1 MSRIAGIQA
10 LEVLDSRGSPTL
22 EVVVSLSDGSMGCAM
37 VPSGA
42 SVGSNE
48 ALELRDG
55 NPSRFFGKGVLDAIG
70 HIHEEIHSALVRDQ
84 SFNQCELD
92 SVLQEIDGTSNKS
105 KLGANATLGVSL
117 AFARAEAQ
125 ASDTPL
131 YKHIARLSRTE
142 EDIRLPVPMMNVL
155 NGGAHANNRIDL
167 QEFMI
172 VPTGMNE
179 FASAI
184 RCGAEVFHCLK
195 NALDQ
200 DGHST
205 AVGDEGGFAP
215 DLSSDESALTYLTN
229 AVAMAGYEIGTDVCL
244 ALDCA
249 ATEFHDDDHYVLE
262 GRNESFTTSQ
272 YCDYLVELVDKFPIV
287 SLEDGLA
294 EEDWEG
300 WYELTSRLGS
310 RIQLVGDDIFVTN
323 PRYLQKGIDLG
334 VGNSILIKVNQ
345 IGTLTETL
353 EVIHLAQQ
361 SGYKTVISHRSGD
374 TEDTFIADLAVGTGA
389 GQIKT
394 GSMCRSE
401 RTSKYNRLVRIEAD
415 ASHLEYRGLAEII

>member
-1 MSRIAGIQA
+1 MSRIADIRA

-22 EVVVSLSDGSMGCAM
+22 EVDVSLTDGALGSAT

-48 ALELRDG
+48 AIELRDG
-55 NPSRFFGKGVLDAIG
+55 NSARYFGKGVLAAIS
-70 HIHEEIHSALVRDQ
+70 HVHNEIRTALVGDR
-84 SFNQCELD
+84 SFSQYELD

-105 KLGANATLGVSL
+105 RLGANATLGVSL

-125 ASDTPL
+125 AANIPL
-131 YKHIARLSRTE
+131 YEHIANLSGTG
-142 EDIRLPVPMMNVL
+142 DTHLPVPLMNVL

-172 VPTGMNE
+172 VPTGME
-179 FASAI
+179 DFASAI

-215 DLSSDESALTYLTN
+215 DLSSDASALTYLTN
-229 AVAMAGYEIGTDVCL
+229 AVATAGYEIGTDVCL

-249 ATEFHDDDHYVLE
+249 ATEFHDNGRYVLR
-262 GRNESFTTSQ
+262 GRNEFFTPSQ
-272 YCDYLVELVDKFPIV
+272 YCDYLVDLVDKHPIV
-287 SLEDGLA
+287 SVEDGLA
-294 EEDWEG
+294 EDDWDT
-300 WYELTSRLGS
+300 WQELTARIGS

-323 PRYLQKGIDLG
+323 PTYLRKGINQQ

-353 EVIHLAQQ
+353 EVIQLAKS

-394 GSMCRSE
+394 GSLCRSE

-415 ASHLEYRGLAEII
+415 ASHLEYRGLEEIV

>member
-1 MSRIAGIQA
+1 MSRIAGIRA

-22 EVVVSLSDGSMGCAM
+22 EVDVSLSGGSTGSAI

-48 ALELRDG
+48 ALEMRDG
-55 NPSRFFGKGVLDAIG
+55 NPSRFFGKGVLDAIS
-70 HIHEEIHSALVRDQ
+70 HVHEEIQAALVGSRSFSQ
-84 SFNQCELD
+84 SELD
-92 SVLQEIDGTSNKS
+92 ASLQEIDGTSNKS

-117 AFARAEAQ
+117 AFARAQ
-125 ASDTPL
+125 AHAANIPL
-131 YKHIARLSRTE
+131 YEHIAQLSHTN
-142 EDIRLPVPMMNVL
+142 DIRLPVPMMNVL

-172 VPTGMNE
+172 VPTGMKN

-184 RCGAEVFHCLK
+184 RCGSEVFHCLK
-195 NALDQ
+195 RALDN

-215 DLSSDESALTYLTN
+215 DLDSDASALKYLIN
-229 AVAMAGYEIGTDVCL
+229 SVAAAGYEVGVDVNL

-249 ATEFHDDDHYVLE
+249 ATEFHADGRYVLR
-262 GRNESFTTSQ
+262 GRNESFSATE
-272 YCDYLVELVDKFPIV
+272 YCDYLAELVDKYPII
-287 SLEDGLA
+287 SIEDGLG
-294 EEDWEG
+294 EDDWDA
-300 WYELTSRLGS
+300 WQELTVRLGTQ
-310 RIQLVGDDIFVTN
+310 IQLVGDDIFVTN
-323 PRYLQKGIDLG
+323 PSFLQKGIDLG

-353 EVIHLAQQ
+353 DVIKLAKA

-415 ASHLEYRGLAEII
+415 ASHLDYRGLREIT

>member
-1 MSRIAGIQA
+1 MSRIADIRA

-22 EVVVSLSDGSMGCAM
+22 EVDVSLTDGALGSAT

-48 ALELRDG
+48 AIELRDG
-55 NPSRFFGKGVLDAIG
+55 NPTRYFGKGVQAAIS
-70 HIHEEIHSALVRDQ
+70 HVHKEIRTALVGDR
-84 SFNQCELD
+84 SFSQNELD
-92 SVLQEIDGTSNKS
+92 SVLQEIDGTRNKS
-105 KLGANATLGVSL
+105 RLGANATLGVSL

-125 ASDTPL
+125 AANIPL
-131 YKHIARLSRTE
+131 YEHIANLSETK
-142 EDIRLPVPMMNVL
+142 DTRLPVPMMNVL

-172 VPTGMNE
+172 VPTGMND

-215 DLSSDESALTYLTN
+215 DLSSDASALTYLTN
-229 AVAMAGYEIGTDVCL
+229 AVATAGYEIGTDVCL

-249 ATEFHDDDHYVLE
+249 ATEFHDNGCYVLG
-262 GRNESFTTSQ
+262 GRNESFTPTQ
-272 YCDYLVELVDKFPIV
+272 YCDYLVELVDKHPIV
-287 SLEDGLA
+287 SVEDGLA
-294 EEDWEG
+294 EDDWDT
-300 WYELTSRLGS
+300 WQELTARIGS

-323 PRYLQKGIDLG
+323 PTYLQKGINQQ

-353 EVIHLAQQ
+353 EVIQLAKS

-394 GSMCRSE
+394 GSLCRSE

-415 ASHLEYRGLAEII
+415 ASHLEYRGLEEIV

>member
-1 MSRIAGIQA
+1 MSRITGIRA
-10 LEVLDSRGSPTL
+10 FEVLDSRGSPTL
-22 EVVVSLSDGSMGCAM
+22 EVDVSLSDGSTGSAI

-55 NPSRFFGKGVLDAIG
+55 NPNRFFGKGVLSAIG
-70 HIHEEIHSALVRDQ
+70 HVHEEIQSVLVGNRSFSQ
-84 SFNQCELD
+84 SELD

-105 KLGANATLGVSL
+105 NLGANATLGVSL

-125 ASDTPL
+125 ASNTHL
-131 YKHIARLSRTE
+131 YEHIANLSGT

-172 VPTGMNE
+172 VPTGMND
-179 FASAI
+179 FATAI
-184 RCGAEVFHCLK
+184 RCGAEVFKCLR
-195 NALDQ
+195 NALDR

-215 DLSSDESALTYLTN
+215 DLSSDESALKYLAD
-229 AVAMAGYEIGTDVCL
+229 AVTAAGYEIGTDVRL

-249 ATEFHDDDHYVLE
+249 ATEFHHDGHYVLT
-262 GRNESFTTSQ
+262 GANESFTPNQ
-272 YCDYLVELVDKFPIV
+272 YCNYLVELVDKHPIV
-287 SLEDGLA
+287 SIEDGLA
-294 EEDWEG
+294 EEDWG
-300 WYELTSRLGS
+300 TWRELTTRLGS

-323 PRYLQKGIDLG
+323 PKYLQKGIDLG
-334 VGNSILIKVNQ
+334 VGNSVLIKVNQ

-353 EVIHLAQQ
+353 EVIHLAQE

-415 ASHLEYRGLAEII
+415 ASHLEYRGLGEII

>member
-1 MSRIAGIQA
+1 MSRIDGIRA

-22 EVVVSLSDGSMGCAM
+22 EVEVSLANGSTGRAM

-55 NPSRFFGKGVLDAIG
+55 NSDRFFGKGVLDAIC
-70 HIHEEIHSALVRDQ
+70 HVHNEIQSALVCES
-84 SFNQCELD
+84 SFNQSELD
-92 SVLQEIDGTSNKS
+92 STLQEIDGTQNKT

-125 ASDTPL
+125 STKVPL
-131 YKHIARLSRTE
+131 YEHIASLNRT
-142 EDIRLPVPMMNVL
+142 DDMRLPVPMMNVL

-172 VPTGMNE
+172 VPTGMND
-179 FASAI
+179 FSSAI

-195 NALDQ
+195 NALSA

-215 DLSSDESALTYLTN
+215 DLDSDESALAYL
-229 AVAMAGYEIGTDVCL
+229 ADAIERAGYKLGSDVHL

-249 ATEFHDDDHYVLE
+249 ATEFHSDGDYFLQ
-262 GRNESFTTSQ
+262 GQSKSYTSRQ
-272 YCDYLVELVDKFPIV
+272 YCDYLAELVVQFPIV
-287 SLEDGLA
+287 SIEDGLA
-294 EEDWEG
+294 EEDWNA
-300 WYELTSRLGS
+300 WRQLTARLGS
-310 RIQLVGDDIFVTN
+310 RVQLVGDDIFVTN
-323 PRYLQKGIDLG
+323 PKFLQKGIELK
-334 VGNSILIKVNQ
+334 VANSILIKVNQ

-353 EVIHLAQQ
+353 EVIQLAK
-361 SGYKTVISHRSGD
+361 SFGYNTVISHRSGD

-389 GQIKT
+389 GQIKS
-394 GSMCRSE
+394 GSLCRSE
-401 RTSKYNRLVRIEAD
+401 RTSKYNRLIRIEAD
-415 ASHLEYRGLAEII
+415 ASHLDYRGLREII

>member
-1 MSRIAGIQA
+1 MSRIAGIRA

-22 EVVVSLSDGSMGCAM
+22 EVDVSLSGGYTGSAI

-48 ALELRDG
+48 ALEMRDG

-70 HIHEEIHSALVRDQ
+70 HVHEDIQAALVGDR
-84 SFNQCELD
+84 SFCQGELD
-92 SVLQEIDGTSNKS
+92 AALQEIDGTSNKS

-117 AFARAEAQ
+117 AFARAQAQ
-125 ASDTPL
+125 SANIPL
-131 YKHIARLSRTE
+131 YEHIANLSRT

-172 VPTGMNE
+172 VPTGMKD

-184 RCGAEVFHCLK
+184 RCGSEVFHCLK
-195 NALDQ
+195 KALDK

-215 DLSSDESALTYLTN
+215 DLDSDASALSYLVN
-229 AVAMAGYEIGTDVCL
+229 AVGAAGYEVGVDVHL

-249 ATEFHDDDHYVLE
+249 ATEFHSGGRYVLG
-262 GRNESFTTSQ
+262 GRNESFSATQ
-272 YCDYLVELVDKFPIV
+272 YCDYLAELVDMYPIV
-287 SLEDGLA
+287 SIEDGLG
-294 EEDWEG
+294 EDDWDA
-300 WYELTSRLGS
+300 WQELTARLGTQV
-310 RIQLVGDDIFVTN
+310 QLVGDDIFVTN
-323 PRYLQKGIDLG
+323 PSFLQKGIDLG

-353 EVIHLAQQ
+353 DVIELAKA
-361 SGYKTVISHRSGD
+361 SGYKSVISHRSGD

-415 ASHLEYRGLAEII
+415 ASHLDYRGLQEIT

>member
-1 MSRIAGIQA
+1 MSRIAGIRA

-22 EVVVSLSDGSMGCAM
+22 EVDVSLSGGYTGSAI

-48 ALELRDG
+48 ALEMRDG

-70 HIHEEIHSALVRDQ
+70 HVHEDIQAALVGDR
-84 SFNQCELD
+84 SFCQGELD
-92 SVLQEIDGTSNKS
+92 AALQEIDGTSNKS

-117 AFARAEAQ
+117 AFARAQAQ
-125 ASDTPL
+125 SANIPL
-131 YKHIARLSRTE
+131 YDHIARLSQTK
-142 EDIRLPVPMMNVL
+142 DIRLPVPMMNVL

-172 VPTGMNE
+172 VPTGMKD

-184 RCGAEVFHCLK
+184 RCGSEVFHCLK
-195 NALDQ
+195 KALDN
-200 DGHST
+200 DGQST

-215 DLSSDESALTYLTN
+215 DLDSDASALTYLVN
-229 AVAMAGYEIGTDVCL
+229 AVAAAGYEVGVDVHL

-249 ATEFHDDDHYVLE
+249 ATEFHSDGRYVLG
-262 GRNESFTTSQ
+262 GRNESFSATE
-272 YCDYLVELVDKFPIV
+272 YCDYLAELVDEYPIV
-287 SLEDGLA
+287 SIEDGLG
-294 EEDWEG
+294 EDDWDS
-300 WYELTSRLGS
+300 WQELTARLGTQ
-310 RIQLVGDDIFVTN
+310 IQLVGDDIFVTN
-323 PRYLQKGIDLG
+323 PSYLQKGIDLG

-353 EVIHLAQQ
+353 DVIKLAKA

-415 ASHLEYRGLAEII
+415 ASHLDYRGLREIT